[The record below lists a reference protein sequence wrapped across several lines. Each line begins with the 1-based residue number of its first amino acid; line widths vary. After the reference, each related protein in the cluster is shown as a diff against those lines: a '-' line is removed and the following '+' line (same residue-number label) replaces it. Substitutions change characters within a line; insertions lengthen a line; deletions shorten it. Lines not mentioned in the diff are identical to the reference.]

1 MSGVRPPPPPVDGGL
16 SGAGKELGET
26 ETNGKHTRSAPRFP
40 SSQKKPVS
48 GGLQARSGRHRPA
61 RHQRGSI
68 SHLTPGTHLGRLRP
82 KPQGFRSH
90 QTGRELSGNTP
101 SRPATGP
108 ASSPLREAGGERGP
122 PRGARSCIRA
132 ENNNNKPTAADA
144 ANSLLT
150 VRRAPGHVAYGVRP
164 SLSMTASVRE
174 RYGRPRFTRKSSRD
188 SEGIMNS
195 PKVMRPVPKRGFEPR
210 GLQDSETRALTHCA
224 LDLAESHHCDFPPT
238 F

>member
-1 MSGVRPPPPPVDGGL
+1 MELQVGPGCLLRRDWGNVQVAQGGAGSVSGVRPPPAPRGWRAVWGRKGTRGDRDERE
-16 SGAGKELGET
+16 AHT
-26 ETNGKHTRSAPRFP
+26 KHPTRFP

-101 SRPATGP
+101 SPPATGP
-108 ASSPLREAGGERGP
+108 ASSPLREAGGEQGP

-174 RYGRPRFTRKSSRD
+174 HYGRPRFTRK
-188 SEGIMNS
+188 
-195 PKVMRPVPKRGFEPR
+195 
-210 GLQDSETRALTHCA
+210 
-224 LDLAESHHCDFPPT
+224 
-238 F
+238 